1 MINGVRWLLGDH
13 NPTGR
18 PYPIVPKL
26 TFETE
31 LKNEV
36 FFMNKGKY
44 LEERYFKIVDEVW
57 ARGLIAENIKESCE
71 FYRTPFMDH
80 KFYHDW
86 KPGAAEWKLNS
97 EVI

>member
-44 LEERYFKIVDEVW
+44 LEERYFKIVDEV
-57 ARGLIAENIKESCE
+57 
-71 FYRTPFMDH
+71 
-80 KFYHDW
+80 
-86 KPGAAEWKLNS
+86 
-97 EVI
+97 

>member
-1 MINGVRWLLGDH
+1 MVEFNQAFENLRRIHILPPELLFDEILLVELNMINGVRWLLGDH

-44 LEERYFKIVDEVW
+44 LE
-57 ARGLIAENIKESCE
+57 
-71 FYRTPFMDH
+71 
-80 KFYHDW
+80 
-86 KPGAAEWKLNS
+86 
-97 EVI
+97 